1 MLFRKLKKKKKKKRR
16 KVNASLE
23 TPGFVFLSDKNNAS
37 KQHLYLFSCY
47 EYGGHIQV
55 IEILKED
62 YNFLYQKLHNEALD
76 IYIL

>member
-1 MLFRKLKKKKKKKRR
+1 MPFRKLKKKKKKRR

-37 KQHLYLFSCY
+37 NQQLYLFSWY

-55 IEILKED
+55 IEIQKED
-62 YNFLYQKLHNEALD
+62 YNFLYQKLHNEVLD